1 MSETRQ
7 LVDKLWNF
15 CNLLR
20 DDGVST
26 IEYTEQL
33 TYLLFLKM
41 AHERE
46 TRPLNPETLVP
57 ADCSWQRLLDTD
69 GDELEV
75 TYRTILETLARQP
88 GTLGVIFRKAQNKIQ
103 DPAKLKRLIVDL
115 IDKENWSA
123 TGVDIKGDAYE
134 GLLAKGAEDIKSGAG
149 QYFTPRALISAMVD
163 CVQPTVADTVVD
175 PACGTGGF
183 LLAAYEYAAC
193 DAEDLTPD
201 EKEHLRDGFVHGVEL
216 VDGTAR
222 LAAMNMLLHGMSR
235 ADGPS
240 LIDVRDALTADPGDR
255 WSVVLANPPFG
266 TKSAVKMIG
275 EDGKTTTANLE
286 IVRDDFWVTTSNKQL
301 NFVQHIKTILDIN
314 GRAGVVLPDNVLFE
328 GGAGETLRKRLLK
341 EFDVHTLVRLPTGIF
356 YAGGVKANVLFFDK
370 RPASDTETP
379 WTEKLWVYD
388 FRTNQHF
395 TMKQNPLR
403 RSHLDEFVE
412 CYKPGRP
419 RGERVESE
427 RFKAFT
433 YDELMARD
441 KANLDLVWL
450 KDDSIEDAADLP
462 APEVLAREI
471 MRELEV
477 AVGEFAA
484 IAEALDPSRDR
495 RGEIPYGDD
504 MPDSE
509 QLNRMMVEIGAGYEY
524 GDPRSRLPKSRTFEL
539 TYRRIAA
546 EMAEMKER
554 GIAIEIPP
562 E

>member
-26 IEYTEQL
+26 IDYTEQL

-46 TRPLNPETLVP
+46 TRPLNPETIVP

-75 TYRTILETLARQP
+75 TYRTILETLAKQP

-103 DPAKLKRLIVDL
+103 DPAKLKRLIVDF

-183 LLAAYEYAAC
+183 LLAAYEYAAR
-193 DAEDLTPD
+193 DAENLTPD
-201 EKEHLRDGFVHGVEL
+201 EKDHLREGFVHGVEL

-222 LAAMNMLLHGMSR
+222 LAAMNMLLHGMTR

-240 LIDVRDALTADPGDR
+240 PIDVKDALTADPGER

-266 TKSAVKMIG
+266 TKSAAKMIG
-275 EDGKTTTANLE
+275 EDGKTTTDNLE

-370 RPASDTETP
+370 RPASDTP

-427 RFKAFT
+427 RFRAFT
-433 YDELMARD
+433 YEELMARD

-471 MRELEV
+471 MGELEA
-477 AVGEFAA
+477 AVEEFAA
-484 IAEALDPSRDR
+484 IAKALD
-495 RGEIPYGDD
+495 G
-504 MPDSE
+504 
-509 QLNRMMVEIGAGYEY
+509 
-524 GDPRSRLPKSRTFEL
+524 K
-539 TYRRIAA
+539 
-546 EMAEMKER
+546 
-554 GIAIEIPP
+554 
-562 E
+562 